1 MPILRHLLSLCCL
14 FVSLNVI
21 AVDPFNHSQRQS
33 EKKLIEGAKTQ
44 ITKCTFNEPS
54 FASESPFNRLKLVGI
69 ILYKQSPKALFL
81 DMNQQLIVVKQG
93 QRLGQERYLLQQIYK
108 DSVHL
113 QYSKS
118 GRCEQTDLLDLRF

>member
-1 MPILRHLLSLCCL
+1 MPIFRHLLSLCCL

-21 AVDPFNHSQRQS
+21 AVDPFNHSQRQP
-33 EKKLIEGAKTQ
+33 EKLIEGAKTQ
-44 ITKCTFNEPS
+44 TTKCAFNEPS
-54 FASESPFNRLKLVGI
+54 FASESPFNRLKLVGV

-81 DMNQQLIVVKQG
+81 DINQQLIVVKQG
-93 QRLGQERYLLQQIYK
+93 QRLGQERYLLQQIHK

-118 GRCEQTDLLDLRF
+118 GRCEQTDQLDLRF